1 MKTYSD
7 LYLEVRR
14 RLKAEHLPAADLEA
28 RELVCFAAGKKRDDL
43 PRDGGLYVSPEAVE
57 RTWQLVD
64 QHLTGEPVAYII
76 SEWEFY
82 GLSLDI
88 TPDVLIP
95 RPDTE
100 VLVKQAIRFLRTL
113 DKKRNRVL
121 DLCSGSGCV
130 GLAVASQVP
139 WSRVV
144 LGDLSEAALKIC
156 HRNTLRNVLNGQVVS
171 LRMDAR
177 ERPDPVLGQFACVVC
192 NPPYIPTGD
201 FAALDPSVRDYEP
214 RLALDGGA
222 DGLDFFRAVSDLWRE
237 AVAPGGRL
245 FFEVG
250 IGQAEAVRA
259 ILEANGFEDI
269 QTEPDLNGIP
279 RVVSGA
285 MPEKR

>member
-1 MKTYSD
+1 M
-7 LYLEVRR
+7 
-14 RLKAEHLPAADLEA
+14 
-28 RELVCFAAGKKRDDL
+28 
-43 PRDGGLYVSPEAVE
+43 
-57 RTWQLVD
+57 D

-88 TPDVLIP
+88 TPGVLIP